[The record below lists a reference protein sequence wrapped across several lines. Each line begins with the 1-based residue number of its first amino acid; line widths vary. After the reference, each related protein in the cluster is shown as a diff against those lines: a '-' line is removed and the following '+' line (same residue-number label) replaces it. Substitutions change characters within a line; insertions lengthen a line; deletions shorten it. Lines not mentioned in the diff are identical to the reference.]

1 MLIFFDAA
9 NEIIKIYFS
18 WDPGWDWGGARGD
31 RETAEGG
38 RLRQR
43 EGLGLGESHDFY
55 TKINF
60 CFNLIASADVI
71 TAIALHLVVKK
82 HVHRYYETLI
92 QNKIEKKYF
101 VS

>member
-1 MLIFFDAA
+1 MI
-9 NEIIKIYFS
+9 
-18 WDPGWDWGGARGD
+18 
-31 RETAEGG
+31 
-38 RLRQR
+38 
-43 EGLGLGESHDFY
+43 FY

-92 QNKIEKKYF
+92 QNKIEKSILNHKGISLILF
-101 VS
+101 VSKSSLYIKTQ